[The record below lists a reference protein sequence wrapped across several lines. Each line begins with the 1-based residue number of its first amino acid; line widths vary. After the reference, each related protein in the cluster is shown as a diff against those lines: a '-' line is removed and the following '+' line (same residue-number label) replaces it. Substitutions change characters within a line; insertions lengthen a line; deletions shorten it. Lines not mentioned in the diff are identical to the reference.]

1 MEEIRLLEAIKKRLE
16 VIISLLLEERSE
28 NSRNFSLR
36 SQIVLLNSFGLRS
49 KEIAEILRTTNNYV
63 SKEIS
68 GLRKVKKL
76 KNAK

>member
-16 VIISLLLEERSE
+16 VIISLLLQERSE

-36 SQIVLLNSFGLRS
+36 SRIVLLSNFGLRP
-49 KEIAEILRTTNNYV
+49 KEIAEILGTTDNYV
-63 SKEIS
+63 NKEIS

>member
-16 VIISLLLEERSE
+16 VIISLLLQERSE
-28 NSRNFSLR
+28 ISRNFSLR
-36 SQIVLLNSFGLRS
+36 SQIVLLSSFGLRP
-49 KEIAEILRTTNNYV
+49 KEIAEILSTTDNYV

-68 GLRKVKKL
+68 GLRKAKKL